1 MQIFSFL
8 VRVLVVSLALALAGC
23 GKTEPPQA
31 GAYGNKTAKP
41 GADKPAEQG
50 KKDGSSPPKEAG
62 GHAEKGGEEHE
73 GELTLSEAEMKAAGI
88 TVEVI
93 RPQQVA
99 GQLMLTANIAANQD
113 RLAHV
118 APRIQGRIIKV
129 MASLGDRVKA
139 GQALA
144 VIDSVE
150 MGEARADYRRAQSE
164 LKLAEATYQRTDGL
178 YREQVVPQRQWL
190 EVKSA
195 YERAQASAEA
205 ATDKLRMLGGLPD
218 TGQSSFVV
226 IAPFA
231 GVIIEKKAV
240 LGELARPEDGLF
252 TVADLSTVWIEADV
266 AEKDVEKLTV
276 GARATVTLAAFP
288 DETFKG
294 RVSYISHVFDKQT
307 RTLKARIEVPNPD
320 NKLRLDMFAR
330 VAVAHTDTHEA
341 LVLPQDAVVMV
352 QGESVVYVVDEDG
365 IEPKPVQI
373 GERLPGRVVIA
384 SGLKAGEKVVTG
396 GAYELKSR
404 QLKSQL
410 GDEH

>member
-1 MQIFSFL
+1 MDD
-8 VRVLVVSLALALAGC
+8 RG
-23 GKTEPPQA
+23 
-31 GAYGNKTAKP
+31 
-41 GADKPAEQG
+41 
-50 KKDGSSPPKEAG
+50 PPKEGGDHTEQAG
-62 GHAEKGGEEHE
+62 EAHE
-73 GELTLSEAEMKAAGI
+73 GELKLSAAEMKAAGI

-93 RPQQVA
+93 QPQQVA
-99 GQLMLTANIAANQD
+99 DQLMLTANIAANQD

-139 GQALA
+139 TQALA
-144 VIDSVE
+144 MIDSVE
-150 MGEARADYRRAQSE
+150 MGEAKAEYRRAQSE

-240 LGELARPEDGLF
+240 LGELARPEDSLF

-276 GARATVTLAAFP
+276 GARASVTTAAFP

-396 GAYELKSR
+396 GAYELKAR
-404 QLKSQL
+404 ELKSQL
-410 GDEH
+410 GDDH

>member
-1 MQIFSFL
+1 MQISSSI
-8 VRVLVVSLALALAGC
+8 RVFIAASTFVIGLAGC
-23 GKTEPPQA
+23 GQA
-31 GAYGNKTAKP
+31 DSPTAGGYGNKPETPDAGKP
-41 GADKPAEQG
+41 TEHG
-50 KKDGSSPPKEAG
+50 KNDDRGPPKEN
-62 GHAEKGGEEHE
+62 HTEKEGEEHE
-73 GELTLSEAEMKAAGI
+73 GELKLSEAELQEAGI
-88 TVEVI
+88 TVEAI

-99 GQLMLTANIAANQD
+99 EQLMLTANIAANQD

-118 APRIQGRIIKV
+118 APRIQGRVIKV
-129 MASLGDRVKA
+129 MASLGDRVKS

-144 VIDSVE
+144 IIDSVE
-150 MGEARADYRRAQSE
+150 MGEARAEYRRAQSE
-164 LKLAEATYQRTDGL
+164 LKLAEAAYQRTDGL

-195 YERAQASAEA
+195 HERAQASADA
-205 ATDKLRMLGGLPD
+205 ATEKLRMLGGLPD

-226 IAPFA
+226 TAPFA

-240 LGELARPEDGLF
+240 LGELARPEDSLF

-266 AEKDVEKLTV
+266 GEKDLEKLAV
-276 GARATVTLAAFP
+276 GARATVTIAAFP
-288 DETFKG
+288 NETFKG
-294 RVSYISHVFDKQT
+294 RVSYVSHVFDKQT

-330 VAVAHTDTHEA
+330 AAVAHTDTHEA

-352 QGESVVYVVDEDG
+352 QGQPVVYVVDEDG
-365 IEPKPVQI
+365 VEPKPVQI
-373 GERLPGRVVIA
+373 AERLQGRVVIA
-384 SGLKAGEKVVTG
+384 SGLKAGDKVVTS